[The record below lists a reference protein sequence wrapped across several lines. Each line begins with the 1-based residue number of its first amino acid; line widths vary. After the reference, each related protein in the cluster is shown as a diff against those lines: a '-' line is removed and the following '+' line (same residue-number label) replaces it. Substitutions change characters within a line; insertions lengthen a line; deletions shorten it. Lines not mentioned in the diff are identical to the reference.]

1 MCSPACCS
9 TLAAIGSGFRLSE
22 RSAACRDNSEQ
33 PVAFD
38 PLVISVPATHHSTA
52 LASTPVLLPA
62 LRLAATLVA
71 KRRSLHTEPATPLTV
86 IHRLRCMRDTKRSA
100 L

>member
-1 MCSPACCS
+1 MCSPVCCS

-22 RSAACRDNSEQ
+22 TSAACRDNSEQ

-38 PLVISVPATHHSTA
+38 PLVIPVPATHHLTV
-52 LASTPVLLPA
+52 LASTPVLFPA

-71 KRRSLHTEPATPLTV
+71 TLRNLHTEPATPLTAML
-86 IHRLRCMRDTKRSA
+86 RLRCMRDTKRS
-100 L
+100 